1 MNGTERGVNADTMM
15 KITGHRTQSV
25 FSRYNIQ
32 KLDRLRDAARL
43 IEAGAALEGATDTKT
58 DTDTPAAGG
67 ETRTH

>member
-1 MNGTERGVNADTMM
+1 MM

-43 IEAGAALEGATDTKT
+43 IEAGAALAGAATDTKT
-58 DTDTPAAGG
+58 DTDTPVASA
-67 ETRTH
+67 EPRMQ